1 MARESRGRGD
11 ERNPGRWRVRSRR
24 KQARPAGGDRSGYPV
39 LGGFERAAGR
49 YDLLVGFS
57 PGYHGALLRSA
68 ARLRLPDGGRGLRL
82 LDAGCGTGASTAAL
96 LRVAPHA
103 RIVAVDASAAMLR
116 RARRKNWPT
125 TVEFVHACLDELD
138 QAGVRGPFDGVLASY
153 LLRNLPAP
161 ERGVR
166 LLRGLLAPGA
176 PLALHEF
183 SVRGRPS
190 SRLVWTVVCWAVII
204 PLGRVVTGRSGL
216 YRYLWRS
223 VLEFDSV
230 PELVGRMRRNG
241 FHDVRVGAMPG
252 WQRGIVH
259 TVLGRRPPREQD

>member
-1 MARESRGRGD
+1 M
-11 ERNPGRWRVRSRR
+11 V
-24 KQARPAGGDRSGYPV
+24 
-39 LGGFERAAGR
+39 GGFERAAER
-49 YDLLVGFS
+49 YDLLVGLS
-57 PGYHGALLRSA
+57 PGYHGALTRSA
-68 ARLRLPDGGRGLRL
+68 ARLRCPDGGRGLRL

-116 RARRKNWPT
+116 RARRKSWPS
-125 TVEFVHACLDELD
+125 TVEFVHASLEELD
-138 QAGVRGPFDGVLASY
+138 RAGVRGPFDGVLACY

-166 LLRGLLAPGA
+166 LLRDLLVPGA

-190 SRLVWTVVCWAVII
+190 ARLIWTVVCWFVII
-204 PLGRVVTGRSGL
+204 PLGRAATGRSGL

-223 VLEFDSV
+223 VLEFDSTS
-230 PELVGRMRRNG
+230 ELVERMRRNG

-259 TVLGRRPPREQD
+259 TVLGRRPSLEQA

>member
-1 MARESRGRGD
+1 ML
-11 ERNPGRWRVRSRR
+11 
-24 KQARPAGGDRSGYPV
+24 GGDSSVYPV
-39 LGGFERAAGR
+39 LGGFERAAAR
-49 YDLLVGFS
+49 YDLLVGLS
-57 PGYHGALLRSA
+57 PGYHGALTRSA
-68 ARLRLPDGGRGLRL
+68 ARLRVPDGGRGLRL
-82 LDAGCGTGASTAAL
+82 LDVGCGTGASTAAL

-103 RIVAVDASAAMLR
+103 RIVAVDGSAAMLR
-116 RARRKNWPT
+116 RARRKNWPA
-125 TVEFVHACLDELD
+125 TVEFVHASLDELERI
-138 QAGVRGPFDGVLASY
+138 GVRGPFDGALAGY
-153 LLRNLPAP
+153 LLRNLPEP

-166 LLRGLLAPGA
+166 LLRELLAPGA

-190 SRLVWTVVCWAVII
+190 ARLIWTVVCWTVII
-204 PLGRVVTGRSGL
+204 PLGRATTGPSGL

-259 TVLGRRPPREQD
+259 TVLGSRPSLEQA